1 MPKEKIFVLKITIVC
16 GHFIPSL
23 GYLEVHL
30 ARAFALL
37 GHETSVITSTAIP
50 SYVGNLKKGF
60 GDDPEGVKVI
70 RLKPKF
76 TLGQIVIAGGV
87 KRELK
92 RINPDLVVV
101 IGLGK
106 AFPKPVFNTKF
117 RIITLLGDNA
127 YSYANRSVKTKIL
140 FSLFKRSTYRK
151 AIRGSVNL
159 IAYTPESFEAA
170 AKMMNGKEAEI
181 LRKQTDFISLGFW
194 SDEFYFSSLLRTA
207 KRAELGYNDEDNII
221 ITATRVVP
229 EKNLEAV
236 IPLLAETP
244 FNVKWLIVGS
254 AGDDYAKE
262 LNDYFQ
268 TFIGKN
274 RIRILDY
281 ADKDKLNA
289 LYNAADLALYTVPAI
304 SIFEAIGTGLQLVA
318 GEDKSLERVW
328 NSEYFLTA
336 YRGVSTELE
345 EWSLEDNEP
354 EESRMARSRKAKSEF
369 GWEKIASD
377 ILNVFERSNP

>member
-1 MPKEKIFVLKITIVC
+1 M
-16 GHFIPSL
+16 
-23 GYLEVHL
+23 

-50 SYVGNLKKGF
+50 SYVGNLNKGF
-60 GDDPEGVKVI
+60 GDNPKDVKVI

-76 TLGQIVIAGGV
+76 TLGQIVIAGGI
-87 KRELK
+87 KRELNK
-92 RINPDLVVV
+92 INPDLVIV

-106 AFPKPVFNTKF
+106 AFPKPAYGTKF
-117 RIITLLGDNA
+117 PIITLLGDNA
-127 YSYANRSVKTKIL
+127 YSYAKPSAKAIFL
-140 FSLFKRSTYRK
+140 FSLFKKPTYRK

-170 AKMMNGKEAEI
+170 ARMMGGKEAEI

-194 SDEFYFSSLLRTA
+194 DDEFYYSSLLRTA
-207 KRAELGYNDEDNII
+207 KRAELGYNDEDSVI

-229 EKNLEAV
+229 EKHLEAV

-262 LNDYFQ
+262 LDEYFQ

-274 RIRILDY
+274 RIRMLGY
-281 ADKDKLNA
+281 ADKDNLNA

-318 GEDKSLERVW
+318 AEDKSLERIR

-336 YRGVSTELE
+336 YRGVSTELD
-345 EWSLEDNEP
+345 EWGVAQNEP
-354 EESRMARSRKAKSEF
+354 EELRMARSQRAKSAF
-369 GWEKIASD
+369 GWEKIAND
-377 ILNVFERSNP
+377 ILKIADRN